1 MDERYIIAP
10 AALKAELFG
19 AELNAVSAHGLLE
32 HVLEPMIHCRT
43 CEGILEEYAKET
55 GGDLDKAPGNGWR
68 RTLTRWARH
77 CSRLSSWFLLP
88 QTRCKCSLWCRRRR
102 KINMFISRTTRDERV
117 TIETALDSAF
127 LKIDQA
133 EQLIYEKTNVRE
145 ELKAA
150 VLSLTDEQAAYVLR
164 RLQCCLQEKKSND

>member
-55 GGDLDKAPGNGWR
+55 GGDLDKR
-68 RTLTRWARH
+68 I
-77 CSRLSSWFLLP
+77 
-88 QTRCKCSLWCRRRR
+88 CRRHPLGAGTQAG
-102 KINMFISRTTRDERV
+102 KGAEMNENELHLWLELLSQMTE
-117 TIETALDSAF
+117 EEKAQF
-127 LKIDQA
+127 LELLK
-133 EQLIYEKTNVRE
+133 QL
-145 ELKAA
+145 A
-150 VLSLTDEQAAYVLR
+150 
-164 RLQCCLQEKKSND
+164 RL

>member
-55 GGDLDKAPGNGWR
+55 GGDLDKAAREWMEENFDALGAALFAVEQLVSLTAD
-68 RTLTRWARH
+68 TLQM
-77 CSRLSSWFLLP
+77 LP
-88 QTRCKCSLWCRRRR
+88 VVQTKG
-102 KINMFISRTTRDERV
+102 E
-117 TIETALDSAF
+117 DSACRPAPF
-127 LKIDQA
+127 RGCIRLHRKR
-133 EQLIYEKTNVRE
+133 N
-145 ELKAA
+145 
-150 VLSLTDEQAAYVLR
+150 LR
-164 RLQCCLQEKKSND
+164 CSVVACRP

>member
-55 GGDLDKAPGNGWR
+55 GGDLDKAAHEWMKEN
-68 RTLTRWARH
+68 LTRWVRR
-77 CSRLSSWFLLP
+77 CSQLSSWFLLL
-88 QTRCKCSLWCRRRR
+88 QTRCKCSLLCRRRR
-102 KINMFISRTTRDERV
+102 KIDMFISRTTREERV

-127 LKIDQA
+127 LKSI
-133 EQLIYEKTNVRE
+133 RP
-145 ELKAA
+145 
-150 VLSLTDEQAAYVLR
+150 S
-164 RLQCCLQEKKSND
+164 S

>member
-55 GGDLDKAPGNGWR
+55 GGATKR
-68 RTLTRWARH
+68 
-77 CSRLSSWFLLP
+77 SIV
-88 QTRCKCSLWCRRRR
+88 R
-102 KINMFISRTTRDERV
+102 KMSRTWLCWSAYLTAITANCQQ
-117 TIETALDSAF
+117 TI
-127 LKIDQA
+127 QG
-133 EQLIYEKTNVRE
+133 
-145 ELKAA
+145 AA
-150 VLSLTDEQAAYVLR
+150 SR
-164 RLQCCLQEKKSND
+164 RPMCWSCTMRKSGGITIGI

>member
-55 GGDLDKAPGNGWR
+55 GGEWMEENFD
-68 RTLTRWARH
+68 
-77 CSRLSSWFLLP
+77 
-88 QTRCKCSLWCRRRR
+88 
-102 KINMFISRTTRDERV
+102 
-117 TIETALDSAF
+117 ALGAALF
-127 LKIDQA
+127 A
-133 EQLIYEKTNVRE
+133 VEQLV
-145 ELKAA
+145 
-150 VLSLTDEQAAYVLR
+150 SLTADT
-164 RLQCCLQEKKSND
+164 LQMLPVVQTKEEN